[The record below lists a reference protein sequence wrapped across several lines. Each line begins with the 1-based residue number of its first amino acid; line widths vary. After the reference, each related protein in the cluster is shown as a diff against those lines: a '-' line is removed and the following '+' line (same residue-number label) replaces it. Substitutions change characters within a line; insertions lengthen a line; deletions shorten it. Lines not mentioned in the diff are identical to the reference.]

1 VPRLPQQN
9 GMVKRK
15 NKSILN
21 MARSILKTKK
31 IPNKFW
37 AEEVD
42 CVVSLLNRCPMKDLN
57 DMTPQEA

>member
-1 VPRLPQQN
+1 
-9 GMVKRK
+9 MVKRK

-31 IPNKFW
+31 MPNKFW

-42 CVVSLLNRCPMKDLN
+42 YVVSLSNRCPMKDLN
-57 DMTPQEA
+57 DITPQEA

>member
-1 VPRLPQQN
+1 MPRLPQQN
-9 GMVKRK
+9 GIVKRK

-31 IPNKFW
+31 MPNKFW

-42 CVVSLLNRCPMKDLN
+42 YVVSLSNRCPMKDLN
-57 DMTPQEA
+57 DITPQEA

>member
-1 VPRLPQQN
+1 MPRLPQQN
-9 GMVKRK
+9 GTVKRK

-31 IPNKFW
+31 MPNKFW

-42 CVVSLLNRCPMKDLN
+42 YVVSLSNRCPMKDLN
-57 DMTPQEA
+57 DITPQEA